1 MIGFLIAFVV
11 GSVSYVYPNVP
22 MFVRLIGAILIGG
35 GIGGA
40 WYRHDSL
47 LGRIK
52 EIEERL
58 EEESKEK
65 EANK

>member
-22 MFVRLIGAILIGG
+22 MFVRLIGAILVGG

-40 WYRHDSL
+40 WYRYDSL
-47 LGRIK
+47 LGRVK
-52 EIEERL
+52 KIEERL
-58 EEESKEK
+58 EMKGEE
-65 EANK
+65 